1 MKTTHFIIS
10 RSILTAL
17 GMLACWFLPICV
29 WASIQVDGIYYEL
42 NTSAKTA
49 AVASNPDY
57 YSGTVSIP
65 SSFVYEGVTY
75 RVTSIGSTAFLD
87 CNGMTAIY
95 MPNSVTT
102 IASSA
107 FERCKGLTNLKIG
120 SGVTTINYE
129 AFKNCSNLTSL
140 ILPASV
146 KTISDEVF
154 SGCTSLTEIVAE
166 RTTAPTI
173 SSTTFNGV
181 DKTSCTVYV
190 PEGYRT
196 SYANAANW
204 KSFSNIVERTVLATG
219 SCGDNVTYTIY
230 SDMSMV
236 ISGTGAM
243 WDYIYAD
250 YSSTT

>member
-1 MKTTHFIIS
+1 MKTTHYIIS
-10 RSILTAL
+10 RSISTAL
-17 GMLACWFLPICV
+17 GMLACWLLPIRV
-29 WASIQVDGIYYEL
+29 WASVQVDGIYYEL
-42 NTSAKTA
+42 NTSSKTA

-65 SSFVYEGVTY
+65 SSFVYDGVTY

-95 MPNSVTT
+95 MPSSVTS

-154 SGCTSLTEIVAE
+154 SGCTSFTEIVA
-166 RTTAPTI
+166 
-173 SSTTFNGV
+173 
-181 DKTSCTVYV
+181 
-190 PEGYRT
+190 
-196 SYANAANW
+196 
-204 KSFSNIVERTVLATG
+204 
-219 SCGDNVTYTIY
+219 
-230 SDMSMV
+230 
-236 ISGTGAM
+236 
-243 WDYIYAD
+243 
-250 YSSTT
+250 